1 MEITIPIN
9 IKGHKDYKI
18 QECDTAIAMGSGD
31 VRVLA
36 TPKLLALMEEV
47 SSNSIRKYLP
57 EGYTSVGV
65 EMHIHHLKSSKIGE
79 QISIDSDFLKQEER
93 KLYFHVIVTSK
104 GEKIGEGDCNR
115 FIVNKTKFENK

>member
-9 IKGHKDYKI
+9 TKGHKDYKV
-18 QECDTAIAMGSGD
+18 QECDTALAMGSGD
-31 VRVLA
+31 VSVLA

-47 SSNSIRKYLP
+47 SSRSIKEYLP

-65 EMHIHHLKSSKIGE
+65 EMHVQHLKSSKIGE
-79 QISIDSDFLKQEER
+79 QISIDSDFCKQEGR
-93 KLYFHVIVTSK
+93 KLYFHVIATSE

-115 FIVNKTKFENK
+115 FIVNKNKFENK